1 MNLLSRL
8 NSQLN
13 QSAHAWRDSVHLP
26 WGPSASHAE
35 QEGGFAPSG
44 SLVVAV
50 ALASVAAAL
59 VMVTG

>member
-26 WGPSASHAE
+26 WGASHQE
-35 QEGGFAPSG
+35 EGGFAPSG

>member
-13 QSAHAWRDSVHLP
+13 HSARAWRDSAHLP
-26 WGPSASHAE
+26 WADH
-35 QEGGFAPSG
+35 EGGFAPTG

>member
-26 WGPSASHAE
+26 WGASSQAE
-35 QEGGFAPSG
+35 QEDRFGPSG

>member
-26 WGPSASHAE
+26 WGSSHAE